1 MKKSIST
8 IFAVWLCLISAFW
21 LVSCGEKE
29 LTDEEAYSEVGT
41 AIENVLSDVKE
52 LSLTL
57 GGTVEITALEPKE
70 TADSAET
77 AESPESAE
85 NDETG
90 KYTAEADVKVKLN
103 DDDVVNEA
111 ALKVTLTDNKDQ
123 ALKLELYLK
132 DGYSYSYTNLFGE
145 NYSYSENDGEKFDV
159 EDVDKEELKKTLD
172 GLKERL
178 PKPKA
183 TKKGDTVTLVW
194 TVNADNAK
202 DYVKAFGYLE
212 GKEVTDE
219 EAAETLKDVDIEKG
233 ELTLTIENGRIIGL
247 KVIAKA
253 SGEGMRLNAELSAEV
268 LYSGVTISFDNARL
282 EEIKSNA
289 NKDASAE

>member
-21 LVSCGEKE
+21 LVCCGEKE

-77 AESPESAE
+77 AESHESAE

-90 KYTAEADVKVKLN
+90 KYTADAYVKVKLN

-111 ALKVTLTDNKDQ
+111 ALKVTLTDNKEQ

-194 TVNADNAK
+194 TVNVDNAK